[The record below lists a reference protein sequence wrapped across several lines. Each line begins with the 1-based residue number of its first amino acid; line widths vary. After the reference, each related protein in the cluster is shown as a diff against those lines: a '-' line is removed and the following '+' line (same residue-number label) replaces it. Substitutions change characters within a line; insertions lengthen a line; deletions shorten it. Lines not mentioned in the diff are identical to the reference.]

1 MCTNSFHT
9 FAYFEQV
16 FIRKLK
22 MWPLIY
28 YTQRWE
34 FKKITISREKVRK
47 LAFDQKKK
55 KKRKHAKEK
64 K

>member
-1 MCTNSFHT
+1 MCTNSFLT
-9 FAYFEQV
+9 FAYFEHV

-34 FKKITISREKVRK
+34 FKKRKISREKVRK

-55 KKRKHAKEK
+55 EK
-64 K
+64 KTR